1 MDDLTGYHFEDI
13 EVGMTASFA
22 KTITEADI
30 WGFAAVSG
38 DTNPVHINEDYAK
51 GTVFKGRIA
60 HGILSAGLISCCL
73 GTKLPGPGA
82 IYVNQ
87 TLKFRAPVMIGD
99 TVTARV
105 EVTGKVEDKGFV
117 EMQTQ
122 CFIGD
127 KLVVDGAATLMVPR
141 RAT

>member
-1 MDDLTGYHFEDI
+1 MDDLTGFYFEDI
-13 EVGMTASFA
+13 EVGMTASFG

-38 DTNPVHINEDYAK
+38 DTNPVHINEEYAK
-51 GTVFKGRIA
+51 GTMFKGRIA
-60 HGILSAGLISCCL
+60 HGILSAGLISCVL

-87 TLKFRAPVMIGD
+87 SLKFKAPVMIGD

-105 EVTGKVEDKGFV
+105 EVTGTVADKGFV
-117 EMQTQ
+117 ELKTQ

-127 KLVVDGAATLMVPR
+127 RLAVDGSATLMVPKKG
-141 RAT
+141 